1 MKILKK
7 ILVLLLIAL
16 VIAQFFGPEKNAGDI
31 TSVEPFLTETN
42 PPEDVKSILKSSCFD
57 CHSDSTRYPWYNN
70 ITPVNYWLDSHVKD
84 GKKHFN
90 ISESVWSKS
99 ELKRKDHKFE
109 ELIEMIEK
117 KEMPLPSYTWTHS
130 EAKLTDN
137 QRASIV
143 AWGNKVRAMY
153 AEQKGSAE

>member
-7 ILVLLLIAL
+7 ILVVLLIAL

-31 TSVEPFLTETN
+31 TSVEPFLRETN

-130 EAKLTDN
+130 EAKLTDV

-143 AWGNKVRAMY
+143 AWGNKVRVMY
-153 AEQKGSAE
+153 AEQKASAE